1 MSIMLMIRL
10 PENRQFTYRIGEQEP
25 CAKRR
30 AGAPQ
35 LRARRA
41 IHALA
46 WCAVRRGG
54 VGAWRAASG
63 RFAGMRRDMA
73 GHAPD
78 RGATR
83 RAATIG
89 RSKARHTAGIDARA
103 CAGARAFERPDVAAS
118 GQARVRR
125 GPIRMRG
132 RRAEA
137 AARSFFGVDAKSRA
151 PVGHLERVAAA

>member
-1 MSIMLMIRL
+1 
-10 PENRQFTYRIGEQEP
+10 
-25 CAKRR
+25 
-30 AGAPQ
+30 
-35 LRARRA
+35 
-41 IHALA
+41 
-46 WCAVRRGG
+46 
-54 VGAWRAASG
+54 
-63 RFAGMRRDMA
+63 MA

-137 AARSFFGVDAKSRA
+137 AARSFFGVDAKFRA
-151 PVGHLERVAAA
+151 PVGHLERVAAAAPAARQPVARRARHRVTRARTDRSCGAPRRARPATAARRSTRTRR